1 MLALWYITKIK
12 RLVNNMGTIQK
23 VGDVEVVSIEDMN
36 TEHYTDTTGASY
48 KTSSIH
54 VYTDKDGN
62 YRSFSDDTKKHIERC
77 EKSIERYKEW
87 IEMEQNSPFRTQQ
100 EKDKNIALYRKWIA
114 MDEKLLERHKK
125 WLMKGL

>member
-1 MLALWYITKIK
+1 
-12 RLVNNMGTIQK
+12 MGTIQK

-62 YRSFSDDTKKHIERC
+62 YRSFSDDTKKHIEHC
-77 EKSIERYKEW
+77 ERSIEMNKKL
-87 IEMEQNSPFRTQQ
+87 IEIEQNSQFRTQQ
-100 EKDKNIALYRKWIA
+100 EKDKNIALYRKWIV

-125 WLMKGL
+125 WLMKGF